1 MGKLLVL
8 NQTNVLNDGT
18 NSSYVYTF
26 PNGGYVFKDDL
37 IGIQSISQ
45 YYSAFNI
52 TESNGNNTFSYRW
65 VNGNVYSV
73 VFADGYYSLSDINA
87 KLQSVMV
94 SNTHYLINN
103 QTGANVYFMN
113 WSVNQSKY
121 VYQLSVFPTTLSSY
135 PLGTSGATFKYPT
148 GVSGW
153 QLNNQA
159 PDCIIPAKFNE
170 LVGFAVG
177 EYPPALQTA
186 PLSFLSTT
194 APQIV
199 PSPSIL
205 VFCSLVN
212 NRAVVPNNLI
222 FAYTPSGVAFGQI
235 QTYEPTAELAWCK
248 IMDGTYNQ
256 FVIQFRDQYG
266 REIIF
271 QDPNTT
277 IILHTKN
284 KYEYGEQN
292 I

>member
-18 NSSYVYTF
+18 NSSFVYTF
-26 PNGGYVFKDDL
+26 PNGGYVFKNDL
-37 IGIQSISQ
+37 IGVQSISQ

-52 TESNGNNTFSYRW
+52 TASNGNNTFYYRW
-65 VNGNVYSV
+65 VNGVTYPV
-73 VFADGYYSLSDINA
+73 VFPDGYYTLSDINA
-87 KLQSVMV
+87 RLQSVMV
-94 SNTHYLINN
+94 ANTHYLINN
-103 QTGANVYFMN
+103 QTGANVYFMT
-113 WSVNQSKY
+113 WTVNQSKY
-121 VYQLSVFPTTLSSY
+121 VYQLNVFPTTIASY
-135 PLGTSGATFKYPT
+135 PIGTTGATFKYPT
-148 GVSGW
+148 GATW
-153 QLNNQA
+153 TLDNDA
-159 PDCIIPAKFNE
+159 PNCIIPSKFNE

-177 EYPPALQTA
+177 EYPPAIQQSA
-186 PLSFLSTT
+186 LSFLSTS

-235 QTYEPTAELAWCK
+235 QTYEPTAELAWCR

-256 FVIQFRDQYG
+256 FIIQFRDQYG

-284 KYEYGEQN
+284 ANEYGENN

>member
-18 NSSYVYTF
+18 NSSFVYTF

-37 IGIQSISQ
+37 IGVQSISQ

-52 TESNGNNTFSYRW
+52 TATNENNTFSYRW
-65 VNGNVYSV
+65 VNGVVYQV
-73 VFADGYYSLSDINA
+73 VFEDGYYSLSDINA
-87 KLQSVMV
+87 KLQSTMV
-94 SNTHYLINN
+94 ANKHYLINN
-103 QTGANVYFMN
+103 QTLANVYFMTWTIN
-113 WSVNQSKY
+113 ESKY
-121 VYQLSVFPTTLSSY
+121 VYQLSVFPTTVASY
-135 PLGTSGATFKYPT
+135 PIGTAGATFKYPT
-148 GVSGW
+148 GATW
-153 QLNNQA
+153 TLNNSA

-177 EYPPALQTA
+177 EYPPALQTSA
-186 PLSFLSTT
+186 LSFLSTS

-256 FVIQFRDQYG
+256 FIIQFRDQYG
-266 REIIF
+266 REVIF

>member
-18 NSSYVYTF
+18 NSSFVYTF
-26 PNGGYVFKDDL
+26 PNGGYVFKNDL
-37 IGIQSISQ
+37 IGVQSISQ

-52 TESNGNNTFSYRW
+52 TASNGNNTFSYRW
-65 VNGNVYSV
+65 VTGV
-73 VFADGYYSLSDINA
+73 VFQVVFQDGYYTLSDINA
-87 KLQSVMV
+87 RLQSVMV
-94 SNTHYLINN
+94 ANKHYLINN
-103 QTGANVYFMN
+103 QTGAFVYFMN
-113 WSVNQSKY
+113 WTVNQSKY
-121 VYQLSVFPTTLSSY
+121 VYQLSVFPTTIASY
-135 PLGTSGATFKYPT
+135 PIGTTGATFSYPAGAT
-148 GVSGW
+148 W
-153 QLNNQA
+153 TLDNDA
-159 PDCIIPAKFNE
+159 PNCIIPAKFNE

-177 EYPPALQTA
+177 EYPPAIQQSA
-186 PLSFLSTT
+186 LSFLSTS

-235 QTYEPTAELAWCK
+235 QTYEPTAELAWCR

-256 FVIQFRDQYG
+256 FIIQFRDQYG

-284 KYEYGEQN
+284 ANEYGENN

>member
-18 NSSYVYTF
+18 NSSFVYTF
-26 PNGGYVFKDDL
+26 PNGGYVFKNDL
-37 IGIQSISQ
+37 IGVQSISQ

-52 TESNGNNTFSYRW
+52 TASNGNNTFSYRW
-65 VNGNVYSV
+65 VTGV
-73 VFADGYYSLSDINA
+73 VFQVVFPDGYYTLSDINA
-87 KLQSVMV
+87 RLQSVMV
-94 SNTHYLINN
+94 QNKHYLINN
-103 QTGANVYFMN
+103 QTGAFVYFMS
-113 WSVNQSKY
+113 WAVNQSKY
-121 VYQLSVFPTTLSSY
+121 VYQLNVFPTTIASY
-135 PLGTSGATFKYPT
+135 PIGTTGATFSYPAGAT
-148 GVSGW
+148 W
-153 QLNNQA
+153 TLDNDA
-159 PDCIIPAKFNE
+159 PNCIIPAKFNE

-177 EYPPALQTA
+177 EYPPAIQQSA
-186 PLSFLSTT
+186 LSFLSTS

-235 QTYEPTAELAWCK
+235 QTYEPTAELAWCR

-256 FVIQFRDQYG
+256 FIIQFRDQYG
-266 REIIF
+266 REITF

-284 KYEYGEQN
+284 ANEYGENN